1 MKPTYESP
9 LGARY
14 ASQYMLHLFSPDM
27 RFETW
32 RRLWVS
38 LARAEHALGL
48 PITQAQVDELAAHVS
63 PIDYELVA
71 AKEKELRH
79 DVMAHIY
86 AFGAAAPGAKGII
99 HLGATSCYVTDN
111 ADLVQ
116 KVRNLAPDLIAVAG
130 DMDID
135 TNPDYSLV
143 LSLMR
148 QLVDIAPVYYA
159 PGNHE
164 WAARYANGCDTI
176 FDDIEATGVHWMNG
190 TYEDAVINGKKLR
203 IGGFF
208 EWPRAQLERENS
220 RAVADALN
228 DETNALDDVCTI
240 LICHCPE
247 VLDPS
252 LADEKFDLVL
262 SGHAHGGQVRIGG
275 HGLWST
281 SQGFLPKYTS
291 GVNQMGESQVV
302 ISRGLGDS
310 EPYPRIFNQPEL
322 VVVDVN

>member
-1 MKPTYESP
+1 MIKKILHFLVRLLLILLLMALVLGSILLYNLQMNKSFITTFYTVTVDKPVEDLRIVLLSD
-9 LGARY
+9 
-14 ASQYMLHLFSPDM
+14 LHLS
-27 RFETW
+27 EY
-32 RRLWVS
+32 
-38 LARAEHALGL
+38 G
-48 PITQAQVDELAAHVS
+48 
-63 PIDYELVA
+63 
-71 AKEKELRH
+71 
-79 DVMAHIY
+79 
-86 AFGAAAPGAKGII
+86 
-99 HLGATSCYVTDN
+99 TDN

-247 VLDPS
+247 VLDTS
-252 LADEKFDLVL
+252 LADEKFDFVL
-262 SGHAHGGQVRIGG
+262 SGHDHGGQVRIGG